1 MKSTEA
7 TVFDRK
13 SGGAE
18 GPAVRLDYKQRPASK
33 AWTCLAMSNWLSP
46 ALSLPKHK
54 ETKP

>member
-18 GPAVRLDYKQRPASK
+18 GPAVSLNPKP
-33 AWTCLAMSNWLSP
+33 SP
-46 ALSLPKHK
+46 Q
-54 ETKP
+54 E